1 MQTIERDAVVSS
13 NASVRVAEKEII
25 LDTLNGNP
33 NAFGYL
39 ISKYKDPL
47 FDLAYRILGDR
58 TSAEDVVESAF
69 LDAYKHL
76 AGFNYKSKFSTWV
89 YAIVLN
95 RARNQ
100 LRRKKIISW
109 TSLDL
114 GWDGNDDIRAPEM
127 AANETS
133 MQAHV
138 EQKMELEAV
147 QKELRNLPELYQAIF
162 IMHYFQNM
170 SLSEIS
176 DRLERPVGTVK
187 VYLHRARK
195 MLYKRMAQE
204 SSAWWKSQQVMDTTQ
219 LPTHSLAH

>member
-1 MQTIERDAVVSS
+1 MRKLENSPVSQIVEVEE
-13 NASVRVAEKEII
+13 NDII
-25 LDTLNGNP
+25 RDTLNGNA

-39 ISKYKDPL
+39 ITKYKDPL

-76 AGFNYKSKFSTWV
+76 DSFNHKSKFSTWV

-114 GWDGNDDIRAPEM
+114 GWDGQDDYRAPEV
-127 AANETS
+127 AAHEPSLQT
-133 MQAHV
+133 HL

-147 QKELRNLPELYQAIF
+147 QRELKNLPELYQAIF
-162 IMHYFQNM
+162 IMHYFQNS
-170 SLSEIS
+170 SLAEIS
-176 DRLERPVGTVK
+176 ERLDRPVGTVK

-195 MLYKRMAQE
+195 MLYKRMNQE
-204 SSAWWKSQQVMDTTQ
+204 PSAWWKSEQVLDTAE
-219 LPTHSLAH
+219 LPAHSPAH